1 MNNPRVWIV
10 ILALVCFL
18 AGVAAG
24 LVGSE
29 YARRDVAAQRD
40 QGDFVRRFAEAFD
53 LDPEGQRLLAERLAA
68 YNSKIESIK
77 LNNEVQQAAEAHA
90 LMEPELQ
97 EAGKMFREDIRDILL
112 VTDMERAKFDGMM
125 VDYRDPP
132 KEPSDG

>member
-10 ILALVCFL
+10 ILALVSFL

-40 QGDFVRRFAEAFD
+40 LGDFERRFAKAFD
-53 LDPEGQRLLAERLAA
+53 LDPEGRRFLAERLASFNA
-68 YNSKIESIK
+68 EIESIQ
-77 LNNEVQQAAEAHA
+77 LNHEVQQATEAHT
-90 LMEPELQ
+90 LMEPRLQ

-112 VTDMERAKFDGMM
+112 VTEVERAKFDRMM
-125 VDYRDPP
+125 DDYRDPP